1 MMIVTLFSRQSPLA
15 VCLLVF
21 VSCFLAGLLAVPASA
36 APDQD
41 YVEAYLGDT
50 IDLHGVAYTSSQLYL
65 FLTGPGLP
73 ANGVTLTDTTQL
85 ASSGH
90 FTVVDVNSDQTWFMK
105 WNTDRIRNQIN
116 PGTYKV
122 YVSTTP
128 VDLSGLAGGYKVMT
142 VYLKDPGPRNGVSIS
157 AGTYTLNPEAHV
169 YTSTPYPTTVT
180 PVTTTPAPAPVITA
194 VPSTEP
200 TTSLPT
206 QKSNLS
212 LFLPAL
218 AVVAGALIVLL
229 TQRSSS

>member
-1 MMIVTLFSRQSPLA
+1 MTPFFRSFPMAF
-15 VCLLVF
+15 
-21 VSCFLAGLLAVPASA
+21 CFLILASGLFAGLFAVPASA

-85 ASSGH
+85 ASRGH
-90 FTVVDVNSDQTWFMK
+90 FTVVDVNSDQTWYMK

-128 VDLSGLAGGYKVMT
+128 SDLSGLAGGYKVMT

-157 AGTYTLNPEAHV
+157 AGSYTLNPEAHV

-180 PVTTTPAPAPVITA
+180 VTTTATPVPILTTA
-194 VPSTEP
+194 LLPEP
-200 TTSLPT
+200 TTPLPT
-206 QKSNLS
+206 QKSTMVLI
-212 LFLPAL
+212 LPAL
-218 AVVAGALIVLL
+218 AVAAAALAVMSA
-229 TQRSSS
+229 RWRKP